1 VSAVPPP
8 TGTVEPALPGTFRRL
23 TTVAKL
29 VYSAITSLDGFTA
42 DGDGRFDW
50 AAPDPEVH
58 AFINDLERT
67 VGTYLYGRRMYE
79 TMLYWETFEAH
90 DDQPPCVRDFAALW
104 RAADK
109 VVYSTTRGAVSSA
122 RTRIERAFDPVAVQ
136 RMKEAAGRDLSIG
149 GPGLAGHAMA
159 AGLVDEL
166 HLFLTPVTVGGGT
179 PALPD
184 GLRSHVE
191 LLQVD
196 RFRSGVVHLH
206 YRLPGPGPVRRPP
219 ATGEVLQ

>member
-1 VSAVPPP
+1 MRPPI
-8 TGTVEPALPGTFRRL
+8 GTVDPAHPETLRRL

-29 VYSAITSLDGFTA
+29 VYSAITSLDGYTA
-42 DGDGRFDW
+42 DDDGQFDW

-58 AFINDLERT
+58 AFINDLERC

-90 DDQPPCVRDFAALW
+90 DDQPSCVRDFAALW

-122 RTRIERAFDPVAVQ
+122 RTRIERDFEPAAVQ
-136 RMKEAAGRDLSIG
+136 RMKQAAGRDLSVG
-149 GPGLAGHAMA
+149 GPGLASHAMA

-184 GLRSHVE
+184 DLRSHLD

-196 RFRSGVVHLH
+196 RFASGVVHLH
-206 YRLPGPGPVRRPP
+206 YRFRGHDPGRPLHG
-219 ATGEVLQ
+219 TGEVLQ